1 MGLTEKQKQLGIGLA
16 LLVIALIR
24 MLFKFLFGVMWLG
37 LVFLCALSLLHN
49 LQIFPLPALDRYLEK
64 LDIGNAL
71 TALGILLASYGVMS
85 AWRMQKREELLLS
98 TADEVDLFFRRAMSS
113 ANRMSAQLRVLD
125 EFRRR
130 TSGDAYDEKEKYL
143 FGYISRAIQ
152 EIEEDRGVISDCAI
166 RVHDLSS
173 RESLAIWSIP
183 LARMRFEAAVNALDQ
198 LCEISFVNLPVGC
211 SSVDELVS
219 RLRLI
224 DGAEYVGFYEK
235 APPLAGVI
243 AGSIGGIRG
252 SVLGRYF
259 PPTISGARAF
269 LNMDGD

>member
-1 MGLTEKQKQLGIGLA
+1 MSLTERQKQKAIGLFFLAFA
-16 LLVIALIR
+16 LTRI
-24 MLFKFLFGVMWLG
+24 LFKFLFSMMWVG
-37 LVFLCALSLLHN
+37 LVFLCALSLFHN
-49 LQIFPLPALDRYLEK
+49 LKVFPLPMFGRYLEK
-64 LDIGNAL
+64 LDVGNAL

-98 TADEVDLFFRRAMSS
+98 TADEVDLFFRRVVLA
-113 ANRMSAQLRVLD
+113 ANRMCSQLMVLED
-125 EFRRR
+125 FRSR
-130 TSGDAYDEKEKYL
+130 TSGDSYDEKEKYF
-143 FGYISRAIQ
+143 FGYVSGVVK
-152 EIEEDRGVISDCAI
+152 EIEEDRSVINDCAI

-183 LARMRFEAAVNALDQ
+183 LARMRFEAAVNALDA
-198 LCEISFVNLPVGC
+198 LCKISFMNLPVGC
-211 SSVDELVS
+211 SSVDELVN

-224 DGAEYVGFYEK
+224 DGAQYVRFCEE
-235 APPLAGVI
+235 APSLAGVI

-269 LNMDGD
+269 FDMEGE